1 MMAQAEIARG
11 STAAYPRIFY
21 GPEPE
26 SLTAIYDEGI
36 NASVW
41 LRDPPALGDPRA
53 WDAALRRID
62 LEASVP
68 VLRVSHWLEQ
78 NLAQAPAVLRDD
90 IAELVDMYAC
100 LFEVEHVGLRLKS
113 LERAMCPRFHVDR
126 VVCRLLTTYAGVG
139 TEYLANEDVDRS
151 RVGRPVEDPLQ
162 PPVWHKSAKIHRL
175 PPGAVALCKGEAWPG
190 NEGRGFVHRSPDPGD
205 GARLLLSIDGLSSGY

>member
-11 STAAYPRIFY
+11 RTAACPRIFR

-26 SLTAIYDEGI
+26 SLTAIYDEDI

-41 LRDPPALGDPRA
+41 LRDPPALGDPHA
-53 WDAALRRID
+53 WDTALRRIN
-62 LEASVP
+62 LETSVA
-68 VLRVSHWLEQ
+68 VCGVSHWLQQ

-90 IAELVDMYAC
+90 ISELVDMYAC

-205 GARLLLSIDGLSSGY
+205 GPRLLLSIDGLGGGY